1 MVNELFDMAGQHD
14 MIAEN
19 LNVVV
24 MSELLRNI
32 QDLKQDRK
40 KVRQSF
46 SFLLELQ
53 FFSFVF
59 VQVCICIRF
68 SCWVEH

>member
-40 KVRQSF
+40 KVKQWFR
-46 SFLLELQ
+46 LLLRLQ
-53 FFSFVF
+53 FSV
-59 VQVCICIRF
+59 
-68 SCWVEH
+68 